1 MNKKENMSM
10 KNSNI
15 KWIGII
21 PQGWEI
27 KRFKNYFTNIGGG
40 NYGYDL
46 QENSKIKLTCFSIS
60 DFKNGNLD
68 NKNKD
73 LIKTNRAYDKE
84 NILKKGVILVEKSG
98 GGEKTPVGRM
108 VIVKEDVKAYYT
120 NFVQGI
126 KINNKMNENFILYI
140 LKTTYNLRLHMK
152 YVKQNTGLQN
162 FKFNNFANDL
172 LIPVPKLEV
181 QNKIVNFIDY
191 NLITL
196 SKKIKKY
203 NKKIELLKEY
213 KEALIYETV
222 TKGLD
227 KNVEMKDSGV
237 DWIAS
242 IPRDWSIKRVKDCIV
257 LQGGGSDKKINKDEK
272 EVSLINYT
280 DVYKNKKLDKNLNY
294 MKVTYPEDKI
304 KKIQVYKNDLLITP
318 TSETADDIGKVN
330 IVLEEMNDTVFS
342 YHILRMRAFKNSC
355 PFYLKYYFNSIASK
369 LQFNKKATGITRVT
383 LSRNDIL
390 SNKIVLPPLNEQ
402 NKIVY
407 FLDKKTEEIDN
418 EVEKL
423 YKKIE
428 LIKELKESIIYEC
441 VTGKLDIE
449 KEGEKYQ
456 KIIESI

>member
-15 KWIGII
+15 KWIGRI

-40 NYGYDL
+40 NYGYDI
-46 QENSKIKLTCFSIS
+46 QENSKIKLPCFSIS

-68 NKNKD
+68 NENKN

-84 NILKKGVILVEKSG
+84 NILKKGIILVEKSG

-108 VIVKEDVKAYYT
+108 VIVKEDIKAYYT

-213 KEALIYETV
+213 KEALIYETI

-227 KNVEMKDSGV
+227 KNVEMKDSGI
-237 DWIAS
+237 DWVGK
-242 IPRDWSIKRVKDCIV
+242 IPNTWQTERVKDILILRKGKNAGTYSGSYVSEKENQGVYPVYSGQTENKGIMGLINTYEYDYSEGV
-257 LQGGGSDKKINKDEK
+257 LFTTTVGAKAMSVNKIKNKFSMSQNCGLLIPKRDINIDYYFYLISMAFVFSRNAIPSHMQPSLRKEDLNHIYIPKINIKEQEK
-272 EVSLINYT
+272 IACFLSEKIDKIENEMSLIL
-280 DVYKNKKLDKNLNY
+280 KK
-294 MKVTYPEDKI
+294 V
-304 KKIQVYKNDLLITP
+304 
-318 TSETADDIGKVN
+318 
-330 IVLEEMNDTVFS
+330 
-342 YHILRMRAFKNSC
+342 
-355 PFYLKYYFNSIASK
+355 
-369 LQFNKKATGITRVT
+369 
-383 LSRNDIL
+383 
-390 SNKIVLPPLNEQ
+390 
-402 NKIVY
+402 
-407 FLDKKTEEIDN
+407 
-418 EVEKL
+418 
-423 YKKIE
+423 E

-441 VTGKLDIE
+441 VTGKLNIE
-449 KEGEKYQ
+449 VDGEKYQ

>member
-1 MNKKENMSM
+1 MNKKENMSI

-40 NYGYDL
+40 NYGYDI
-46 QENSKIKLTCFSIS
+46 QENSKIKLPCFSIS

-68 NKNKD
+68 NENKN

-213 KEALIYETV
+213 KESLIYETV

-227 KNVEMKDSGV
+227 KNVEMKDSGI
-237 DWIAS
+237 DWIGR
-242 IPRDWSIKRVKDCIV
+242 IPKSFSIKRLKDVYIYKN
-257 LQGGGSDKKINKDEK
+257 GYSFSDEDYSEENNGNYLIKITQIKEDGININKEMVIKD
-272 EVSLINYT
+272 N
-280 DVYKNKKLDKNLNY
+280 DRNKLF
-294 MKVTYPEDKI
+294 KI
-304 KKIQVYKNDLLITP
+304 KKMSILYALSGATAGKSCFFDSEYKCYLNQRVAEIRLKKGNSKYLYYI
-318 TSETADDIGKVN
+318 
-330 IVLEEMNDTVFS
+330 
-342 YHILRMRAFKNSC
+342 FKNKQMQHII
-355 PFYLKYYFNSIASK
+355 LNSKQSTAQPNI
-369 LQFNKKATGITRVT
+369 NK
-383 LSRNDIL
+383 SDIDNFIIPYI
-390 SNKIVLPPLNEQ
+390 SNINKQNEIVD
-402 NKIVY
+402 
-407 FLDKKTEEIDN
+407 FLDKKTKEIDS
-418 EVEKL
+418 EVEIL
-423 YKKIE
+423 SKKIG
-428 LIKELKESIIYEC
+428 LIEELKESIIYEC
-441 VTGKLDIE
+441 VTGKIDIE
-449 KEGEKYQ
+449 VDGEKYQ